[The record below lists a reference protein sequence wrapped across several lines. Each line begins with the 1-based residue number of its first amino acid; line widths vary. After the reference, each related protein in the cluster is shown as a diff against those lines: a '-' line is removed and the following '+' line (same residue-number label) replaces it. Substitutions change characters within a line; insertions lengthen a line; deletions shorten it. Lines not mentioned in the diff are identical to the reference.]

1 MYDLSDTYC
10 FFPGNKKVSN
20 GLKKIGAVIE
30 KEEKSEADVVTVCLV
45 DPGQYR
51 AIDEL
56 VKDGRGAM
64 DVVDLMEVKDTSQEN
79 T

>member
-1 MYDLSDTYC
+1 M
-10 FFPGNKKVSN
+10 
-20 GLKKIGAVIE
+20 IE
-30 KEEKSEADVVTVCLV
+30 KEEKSEIDVVTVCLV